1 MKKIKAGLF
10 SRSLEIAKISV
21 NLGVQAASHAA
32 SELLK
37 TKSSPED
44 TEHRF
49 RQLLESQMKVIAQ
62 GLGELKGSA
71 MKVGQL
77 LSMMGEHFLPPEA
90 NRILKSLQMDS
101 PPLAWESIEKV
112 LQSELGPDR
121 LEELDISQQAF
132 AAASL
137 GQVHL
142 ARRKKDGLQIAL
154 KVQYPGVARA
164 IDGDLAALRF
174 ALQSTRLLP
183 SGARYDALFEEVREM
198 LHQEVD
204 YQQERSQTEFFEK
217 AFAEDPRYLVVQ
229 AVPEFST
236 EKVLATKFV
245 QAHRVDDPEV
255 LALSLARRNEIG
267 KAFLDLYL
275 RELFELKVVQTD
287 PHLGNFK
294 IRLEDGGKDRVVLLD
309 FGATRSVS
317 DEFLN
322 SYCELVTGALLRDR
336 DAIIRGGRRL
346 RFLQTG
352 DTPEQE
358 AAFVDFCELMAEP
371 LHGGVYNFGAT
382 DLPKR
387 LHPLGTKLAFAL
399 RLRPPPRE
407 VLFIDRKM
415 AGIFVLL
422 KVLRC
427 EFDPRPL
434 VEARL
439 QAYRSSRPASR

>member
-1 MKKIKAGLF
+1 MKKIKDGLF

-21 NLGVQAASHAA
+21 NLGMQAASHAA

-112 LQSELGPDR
+112 LRSELGPNR
-121 LEELDISQQAF
+121 FEELEICHQAF

-142 ARRKKDGLQIAL
+142 ARRKKDGLEIAL

-174 ALQSTRLLP
+174 ALHSTRLLP
-183 SGARYDALFEEVREM
+183 AGAQYDALLEEVREM

-204 YQQERSQTEFFEK
+204 YRQEKSQTEFFAQ

-229 AVPEFST
+229 AIPEFST
-236 EKVLATKFV
+236 ERVLATQFI
-245 QAHRVDDPEV
+245 QAHRLDAPEV
-255 LALSLARRNEIG
+255 LGLSLERRNEIG
-267 KAFLDLYL
+267 KAFLDLYI
-275 RELFELKVVQTD
+275 RELFDLMVVQTD

-294 IRLEDGGKDRVVLLD
+294 IQLRKEEGRDRVVLLD
-309 FGATRSVS
+309 FGATRRVS
-317 DEFLN
+317 DDFLN
-322 SYCELVTGALLRDR
+322 SYYELITGALLRDR
-336 DAIIRGGRRL
+336 DAIIRGGHRL

-352 DTPEQE
+352 DTQQQE
-358 AAFVDFCELMAEP
+358 SAFVDFCELMAEP
-371 LHGGVYNFGAT
+371 LQGGTYDFGAT

-387 LHPLGTKLAFAL
+387 LHPLGKKLAFAL

-407 VLFIDRKM
+407 VIFIDRKM
-415 AGIFVLL
+415 AGIFVAL
-422 KVLRC
+422 KVLKC

-434 VEARL
+434 VEAGL
-439 QAYRSSRPASR
+439 SKVRSRAKA